1 MFSLS
6 EISQNTFS
14 TSAIIYHYFLP
25 RFTPPKINIFL
36 TNLKNKTDFFQDFVT
51 NRIYK
56 GVYSVNIIQKF
67 YKPRFIET
75 SSFLS
80 RLSFIYISGFGFVRD
95 PTTIFFFSNHI
106 FLLFNIGQKVRKPV
120 NIKAY
125 SSSSGTTTA

>member
-6 EISQNTFS
+6 EISRNTFS

-75 SSFLS
+75 SSFCS

-95 PTTIFFFSNHI
+95 PTTIFFSAITYFYYYRTNS
-106 FLLFNIGQKVRKPV
+106 KKTAV

-125 SSSSGTTTA
+125 SRSSGTTTA

>member
-25 RFTPPKINIFL
+25 RFSPPKINIFL
-36 TNLKNKTDFFQDFVT
+36 TNLKNKTDFFKDFVT

-56 GVYSVNIIQKF
+56 GVYSVNIIQQF

-75 SSFLS
+75 SSFCS

-95 PTTIFFFSNHI
+95 PTTIFFQQSHI
-106 FLLFNIGQKVRKPV
+106 FIIIGQKVRKPV

-125 SSSSGTTTA
+125 SSSGDTTTA